1 MTEWTTRRL
10 DDGLDPH
17 LVSIEV
23 TGHEAAATAYGTMTL
38 DLRDGSLFASR
49 TSAEELAKMRSSI
62 LELAEE
68 RAKARAEA
76 SLRSLRRVE

>member
-38 DLRDGSLFASR
+38 DLRDGSSVAEQVGAEQLDQSR
-49 TSAEELAKMRSSI
+49 SRIVEMAA
-62 LELAEE
+62 E
-68 RAKARAEA
+68 RAVARAKRALLEA
-76 SLRSLRRVE
+76 L